1 MAPLSSPSSPP
12 PPSAAAAAAAAA
24 AVASQ
29 GVDRAATEGF
39 DDAAAYDLHRPSY
52 PPRAVDSLLAH
63 LGVGVASG
71 GRDGGGAR
79 VVDLAAG
86 TGKFTELLAAR
97 RRRRDEGA
105 VVAVEPVAKMRR
117 ALEAKGLAGVTVRD
131 GLATAME
138 GVEDGWAD
146 AVVAAQS
153 FHWFAHEA
161 ALREIRRV
169 LKSGGKLGVIWNIEE
184 YNQPRGWKTTT
195 RWERELNELILALPA
210 DGPPRFRDDR
220 WRDVFARQAA
230 EHRDEHRHF
239 STPLGEERLP
249 FTVWR
254 TRELLWDRVNTL
266 SQVYMLERGGP
277 REAFRARFDEILD
290 GADGSWNDEGEIEF
304 HGTTVYAWTTRL

>member
-1 MAPLSSPSSPP
+1 MASSSSATPTAGVAGVDQ
-12 PPSAAAAAAAAA
+12 AAAK
-24 AVASQ
+24 
-29 GVDRAATEGF
+29 GF

-52 PPRAVDSLLAH
+52 PPRAVDALLAH
-63 LGVGVASG
+63 LGVA
-71 GRDGGGAR
+71 GAGAHR

-97 RRRRDEGA
+97 RREGEGDGEGEGLE

-117 ALEAKGLAGVTVRD
+117 ELEAKRLAGVTARD
-131 GLATAME
+131 GLATRME

-153 FHWFAHEA
+153 FHWFAHEE

-169 LKSGGKLGVIWNIEE
+169 LKPGGKLGVIWNIEE
-184 YNQPRGWKTTT
+184 YNQPRGWKTST

-210 DGPPRFRDDR
+210 DGPPRFRDDK
-220 WRDVFARQAA
+220 WREVFERQAA
-230 EHRDEHRHF
+230 ERDEEKRLV
-239 STPLGEERLP
+239 STPIAEERLP

-304 HGTTVYAWTTRL
+304 HGTTVYTWTTRL